1 MSSPCHDDPVLQAL
15 ATLPPVLPDEARA
28 QQLRA
33 RCRGL
38 LERPPRQK
46 PFILEPAT
54 VAALSAMYAWQIVR
68 TLLVR

>member
-1 MSSPCHDDPVLQAL
+1 MSAPQHDDPVMQAL
-15 ATLPPVLPDEARA
+15 ATLPPVVPDDARA
-28 QQLRA
+28 DHLRA
-33 RCRGL
+33 RCRDR